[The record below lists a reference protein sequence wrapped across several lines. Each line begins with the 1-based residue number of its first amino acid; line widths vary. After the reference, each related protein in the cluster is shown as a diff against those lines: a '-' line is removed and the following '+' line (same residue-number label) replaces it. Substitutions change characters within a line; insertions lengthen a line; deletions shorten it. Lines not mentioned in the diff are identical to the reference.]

1 MSGFVIF
8 ALVLTFV
15 YVVYFAVMITLD
27 LHGKKDEKKTE
38 EETYDVGDHL
48 TSMTTRLTVSI
59 LKTSSHRSRSTPSS
73 SQEELISPPVVPSI
87 TVSSWLRKRQ
97 KMAARIRFSP
107 SLCTF
112 LGNQTNV

>member
-38 EETYDVGDHL
+38 EETYDVGDLPMRNSQLQSKNATRVL
-48 TSMTTRLTVSI
+48 TRVT
-59 LKTSSHRSRSTPSS
+59 
-73 SQEELISPPVVPSI
+73 
-87 TVSSWLRKRQ
+87 
-97 KMAARIRFSP
+97 
-107 SLCTF
+107 
-112 LGNQTNV
+112 

>member
-38 EETYDVGDHL
+38 EEKKWIRRFFNFRQSNLELLESKKIILFTQPLSEDKV
-48 TSMTTRLTVSI
+48 MTEEEKIELLASDGMLIKRPLIIINDKI
-59 LKTSSHRSRSTPSS
+59 LIGFKE
-73 SQEELISPPVVPSI
+73 QEWKEYFN
-87 TVSSWLRKRQ
+87 K
-97 KMAARIRFSP
+97 
-107 SLCTF
+107 
-112 LGNQTNV
+112 

>member
-38 EETYDVGDHL
+38 EETYDVGDL
-48 TSMTTRLTVSI
+48 TNEEQPVAIEERNEGPDEGDMTFTEQITDDGLRVVNPTGNVPYPQP
-59 LKTSSHRSRSTPSS
+59 PSGF
-73 SQEELISPPVVPSI
+73 
-87 TVSSWLRKRQ
+87 W
-97 KMAARIRFSP
+97 
-107 SLCTF
+107 
-112 LGNQTNV
+112 